1 MHKIILFVLLAL
13 SVSACKTKD
22 KVKTTDKVVVN
33 TTPPVEIAPEDKT
46 IYPTTQVDEKAFY
59 GTWTIESFDY
69 ESNAS
74 IEKPIK
80 ITMKELSSIT
90 LFYDGRTFEGR
101 WSFDYTRGIYEFTI
115 PDGLC
120 FMGVYEFKSAKQL
133 KIGGTIQEG
142 SLKNINA
149 TLMLSK

>member
-1 MHKIILFVLLAL
+1 MLFVLLAL
-13 SVSACKTKD
+13 SISACKTKD

-33 TTPPVEIAPEDKT
+33 TTPVEEITPEDKT

-80 ITMKELSSIT
+80 MTMKELNSIT

-101 WSFDYTRGIYEFTI
+101 WAFDTTQGVYEITI

-133 KIGGTIQEG
+133 KIGGTIQEKA
-142 SLKNINA
+142 LKNINA
-149 TLMLSK
+149 TLMLGK

>member
-1 MHKIILFVLLAL
+1 MLFVLLAL
-13 SVSACKTKD
+13 SVGACKTKD

-33 TTPPVEIAPEDKT
+33 TTPPEEIAPEDKT
-46 IYPTTQVDEKAFY
+46 IYPTTQVDEKVFY

-80 ITMKELSSIT
+80 MTMKELNSIT

-101 WSFDYTRGIYEFTI
+101 WAFDSTQGIYEITI

-133 KIGGTIQEG
+133 KIGGTIQEKA
-142 SLKNINA
+142 LKNINA
-149 TLMLSK
+149 TLMLRK